1 MARGKRRRR
10 TRIAFDIFE
19 RIRDHHDCDQYEE
32 CLDHASTRNN
42 PRVCHEECRLYVP
55 PDPREAF
62 IIAEI
67 LDHLREA
74 LDQVQGEID
83 ADLEQTKRVRCKP

>member
-1 MARGKRRRR
+1 MARRKGRRRR

-42 PRVCHEECRLYVP
+42 PRVCHEACRLYVP
-55 PDPREAF
+55 PDPREAL
-62 IIAEI
+62 IIAELLE
-67 LDHLREA
+67 LDSLREE
-74 LDQVQGEID
+74 LNRIEGEID
-83 ADLEQTKRVRCKP
+83 SDLEHTRRVR